1 MVKINY
7 NLKNISL
14 RWKDT
19 ISKLV
24 EKKWQNF
31 WDNNKTFVA
40 QLDKSKKKF
49 YCLEMFPY
57 PSGKIHMGHVRNY
70 TIGDVLA
77 RYKTLQG
84 YNVLHPMGWDSFG
97 MPAENAARQN
107 NLDPKTWTESN
118 IKTMRSQLKKLG
130 LSIDW
135 DKEISTCSEDY
146 YKHQQEF
153 FLDLYDKGL
162 VYRKENYVNW
172 DPVDETVLANEQ
184 VVDGKGWRSGAIVER
199 KKLNQWFFNISKF
212 SEELLQGLDSLENW
226 PNKVKVMQKNWI
238 GKSFG
243 CEVEFK
249 IESEKP
255 IESIKCYTTRPDTLF
270 GFSFLALSVDHPLA
284 KHYEED
290 KEFQKFREE
299 CSKTGTTE
307 ESIASAEKLG
317 FKTDMIAVNPLD
329 KNMKVPVYFANFVL
343 MDYGLG
349 AVFGCPA
356 HDQRDLDFAKKYNL
370 KIIPVVKPERDK
382 GFEISNEAYTG
393 EGYLYNSNFLDG
405 LKVPSESIIKTIEFL
420 EKNNLG
426 KKKTNY
432 RLKDWGISRQRYW
445 GCPIPMAYDEN
456 DQPIKIPKDMLPVKL
471 PEIEKLSNTGNP
483 LDSEDSWK
491 FFILDGKKYRR
502 ETDTLDTFVDSSWYF
517 LRFCSPHNLDHGFTQ
532 EEANYWMPVDQYI
545 GGVEHAIL
553 HLLYSRFFMQAL
565 SYKNDNFKLKEPFDG
580 LFTQGMV
587 CHETYKDQ
595 TNSWLS
601 PEEVTSEDG
610 KEFYKKD
617 NPSEKII
624 VGPTESM
631 SKSKKNTIDPE
642 NIIKNYGAD
651 SVRLFILSDSPP
663 EKDVQWSDQ
672 GMLASFKFVQKLWTL
687 NSKILDKIK
696 DNNQNDEGENLTKFT
711 NQLINKITQ
720 NLEKF
725 HYNVIVANFYEM
737 YNFLIKETDKPI
749 KKEILIENYK
759 KILILINP
767 FIPHFS
773 NECLN
778 TINEDQIKWPKVSK
792 GDLIEENINFVVQ
805 INGKKRAILKVKR
818 DMLEKEILETIKLNQ
833 EIEKFI
839 NNQKI
844 KKSIFV
850 PNRLINIII

>member
-1 MVKINY
+1 VDRYNFKIIEE
-7 NLKNISL
+7 K
-14 RWKDT
+14 WQ
-19 ISKLV
+19 KLWE
-24 EKKWQNF
+24 EKKVF
-31 WDNNKTFVA
+31 STKV
-40 QLDKSKKKF
+40 DKNKKKF

-77 RYKTLQG
+77 RFKALQG

-135 DKEISTCSEDY
+135 DKEISTCSPEY

-153 FLDLYDKGL
+153 FLNLYDKGL

-172 DPVDETVLANEQ
+172 DPVDQTVLANEQ

-212 SEELLQGLDSLENW
+212 SEKLLQGLDGLDNW

-249 IESEKP
+249 VESIKP

-284 KHYEED
+284 KYYEDD
-290 KEFQKFREE
+290 KKFQEFKKE
-299 CSKTGTTE
+299 CSKTGMTE

-317 FKTDMIAVNPLD
+317 FKTDLIAVNPLD
-329 KNMKVPVYFANFVL
+329 KNMKAPVYFANFVL

-370 KIIPVVKPERDK
+370 KVIPVVKPEKDK
-382 GFEISNEAYTG
+382 DFEINDEAYTG
-393 EGYLYNSNFLDG
+393 EGYLYNSNFLNG
-405 LKVPSESIIKTIEFL
+405 LKVPNESIIKTIDFL
-420 EKNNLG
+420 EENNLG

-445 GCPIPMAYDEN
+445 GCPIPIAYDEN
-456 DQPIKIPKDMLPVKL
+456 NHPIKIPRDMLPVKL
-471 PEIEKLSNTGNP
+471 PEIEKLTSSGNP
-483 LDSEDSWK
+483 LDSEESWK
-491 FFILDGKKYRR
+491 YFILNGKRYRR

-517 LRFCSPHNLDHGFTQ
+517 LRFCSPQNNDHGFTQ
-532 EEANYWMPVDQYI
+532 EEVNYWMPVDQYI

-565 SYKNDNFKLKEPFDG
+565 SHKNDSFKLKEPFNG

-595 TNSWLS
+595 KNEWLS

-610 KEFYKKD
+610 KKFYKKT
-617 NPSEKII
+617 NLSEEVI

-642 NIIKNYGAD
+642 SIIKNYGAD

-672 GMLASFKFVQKLWTL
+672 GMMASFKFIQKLWTL
-687 NSKILDKIK
+687 NIKVLDKIE
-696 DNNQNDEGENLTKFT
+696 NDHKENEGENLIKFT
-711 NQLINKITQ
+711 NQLIHKITQ

-725 HYNVIVANFYEM
+725 HYNVIVANLYEM
-737 YNFLIKETDKPI
+737 YNFLIKEIDKPI
-749 KKEILIENYK
+749 KKKILIENYK
-759 KILILINP
+759 KILILLNP

-773 NECLN
+773 NECLCA
-778 TINEDQIKWPKVSK
+778 INEYQINWPSVSK
-792 GDLIEENINFVVQ
+792 KDLIEDKINFVVQ
-805 INGKKRAILKVKR
+805 INGKKRAILVVKR
-818 DMLEKEILETIKLNQ
+818 DMIEKEILEAIKLNQ
-833 EIEKFI
+833 GIEKFI

>member
-1 MVKINY
+1 MDRYNFKI
-7 NLKNISL
+7 
-14 RWKDT
+14 
-19 ISKLV
+19 V
-24 EKKWQNF
+24 ENKWQKY
-31 WDNNKTFVA
+31 WEENNIFSSKV
-40 QLDKSKKKF
+40 DKNKKKF

-77 RYKTLQG
+77 RYKNLQG

-118 IKTMRSQLKKLG
+118 IKTMKSQLKKLG

-135 DKEISTCSEDY
+135 NKEISTCTPEY

-153 FLDLYDKGL
+153 FLDLYEKGL

-172 DPVDETVLANEQ
+172 DPVDQTVLANEQ
-184 VVDGKGWRSGAIVER
+184 VVDGRGWRSGAIVER
-199 KKLNQWFFNISKF
+199 KKLNQWFFSISKF
-212 SEELLQGLDSLENW
+212 SEELLEGLKHLENW

-255 IESIKCYTTRPDTLF
+255 IDSIKCYTTRPDTLF
-270 GFSFLALSVDHPLA
+270 GLSFLALSIDHPLS
-284 KHYEED
+284 KFYEND
-290 KEFQKFREE
+290 INFQKFKKES
-299 CSKTGTTE
+299 SKTGTTE
-307 ESIASAEKLG
+307 EAIAIAEKLG
-317 FKTDMIAVNPLD
+317 FKTDLVAINPLD
-329 KNMKVPVYFANFVL
+329 KDLKVPVYFANFVL

-370 KIIPVVKPERDK
+370 KVTPVVRPEKND
-382 GFEISNEAYTG
+382 GFEINSKAYTG
-393 EGYLYNSNFLDG
+393 EGYLFNSKFLDN
-405 LKVPSESIIKTIEFL
+405 LKVPGESISKTIDYL

-426 KKKTNY
+426 TKKTNY

-445 GCPIPMAYDEN
+445 GCPIPIAYDEN
-456 DQPIKIPKDMLPVKL
+456 DNPIKIPKNLLPVRL
-471 PEIEKLSNTGNP
+471 PEIEKLTHKGNP
-483 LDSEDSWK
+483 LDTEEEWK
-491 FFILDGKKYRR
+491 YFTLDGKKYRR

-517 LRFCSPHNLDHGFTQ
+517 LRFCSADNLDRGFTQ
-532 EEANYWMPVDQYI
+532 EEIDYWLPVDQYI

-565 SYKNDNFKLKEPFDG
+565 SFQNEKFKLKEPFDG

-595 TNSWLS
+595 DNNWLS
-601 PEEVTSEDG
+601 PDEVFSNDG
-610 KEFYKKD
+610 KKFFNKENKKK
-617 NPSEKII
+617 EVI

-642 NIIKNYGAD
+642 NIIKDYGAD

-672 GMLASFKFVQKLWTL
+672 GMLASFKFVQKLWML
-687 NSKILDKIK
+687 HSKILKKIELDEDTSEK
-696 DNNQNDEGENLTKFT
+696 DELSNFT

-725 HYNVIVANFYEM
+725 HYNVIVANLYEM
-737 YNFLIKETDKPI
+737 YNFFIKEIDRPI
-749 KKEILIENYK
+749 KKVTLINNYT
-759 KILILINP
+759 KILILMCP
-767 FIPHFS
+767 LIPHFA
-773 NECLN
+773 NECL
-778 TINEDQIKWPKVSK
+778 EDIKAEDKTWPLISK
-792 GDLIEENINFVVQ
+792 ELLIEDNVNFVIQV
-805 INGKKRAILKVKR
+805 NGKKRALLSVERDINEKALLKK
-818 DMLEKEILETIKLNQ
+818 IKGDK
-833 EIEKFI
+833 EIEKFF
-839 NNQKI
+839 NNQEIRKT
-844 KKSIFV
+844 IFV
-850 PNRLINIII
+850 SNRLINIIL

>member
-1 MVKINY
+1 MDRY
-7 NLKNISL
+7 NFRTVEEK
-14 RWKDT
+14 WQ
-19 ISKLV
+19 KLWE
-24 EKKWQNF
+24 EKKSF
-31 WDNNKTFVA
+31 STKV
-40 QLDKSKKKF
+40 DKSKKKF

-77 RYKTLQG
+77 RFKALQG

-135 DKEISTCSEDY
+135 DKEISTCSPEY

-153 FLDLYDKGL
+153 FLDLFDKGL

-172 DPVDETVLANEQ
+172 DPVDQTVLANEQ
-184 VVDGKGWRSGAIVER
+184 VVDGKGWRSGATVER

-212 SEELLQGLDSLENW
+212 SEELLQGLDGLDSW

-255 IESIKCYTTRPDTLF
+255 IENIKCYTTRPDTLF
-270 GFSFLALSVDHPLA
+270 GFSFLALSIDHPLA
-284 KHYEED
+284 KYYEDD
-290 KEFQKFREE
+290 KKFQDFKKE
-299 CSKTGTTE
+299 CSKSGTTE

-317 FKTDMIAVNPLD
+317 FKTDLIAINPLD

-370 KIIPVVKPERDK
+370 KIIPVVKPEKNKD
-382 GFEISNEAYTG
+382 FEINDEAYTG
-393 EGYLYNSNFLDG
+393 EGYICNSKFLDG
-405 LKVPSESIIKTIEFL
+405 LKVPNESIIKTIEFL

-445 GCPIPMAYDEN
+445 GCPIPIAYDEN
-456 DQPIKIPKDMLPVKL
+456 DVPIKIPRDMLPVKL
-471 PEIEKLSNTGNP
+471 PEIEKLNNTGNP
-483 LDSEDSWK
+483 LDAEENWK
-491 FFILDGKKYRR
+491 YFTLDGKKYRR

-517 LRFCSPHNLDHGFTQ
+517 LRFCSPQNTNNGFTQ
-532 EEANYWMPVDQYI
+532 DEANYWMPVDQYI

-565 SYKNDNFKLKEPFDG
+565 SHKNDSFKLKEPFKG

-595 TNSWLS
+595 KNKWLT
-601 PEEVTSEDG
+601 PEEVVSEDG
-610 KEFYKKD
+610 KKFYKKID
-617 NPSEKII
+617 PSEEVI

-672 GMLASFKFVQKLWTL
+672 GMIASFKFIQKLWTL
-687 NSKILDKIK
+687 NSKILNKIENGHK
-696 DNNQNDEGENLTKFT
+696 ENEGENLIKFT

-725 HYNVIVANFYEM
+725 HYNVIVANLYEM
-737 YNFLIKETDKPI
+737 YNFLIKEIDKPI
-749 KKEILIENYK
+749 KKNILIENYK
-759 KILILINP
+759 KILVLLNP
-767 FIPHFS
+767 LIPHFS
-773 NECLN
+773 NECLD
-778 TINEDQIKWPKVSK
+778 TINEYQINWPSVSK
-792 GDLIEENINFVVQ
+792 KDLIEEEINFVVQ
-805 INGKKRAILKVKR
+805 INGKKRSILKVKR
-818 DMLEKEILETIKLNQ
+818 GMIEKEILETIKQSQ

-839 NNQKI
+839 GRKEI
-844 KKSIFV
+844 KKFIFI